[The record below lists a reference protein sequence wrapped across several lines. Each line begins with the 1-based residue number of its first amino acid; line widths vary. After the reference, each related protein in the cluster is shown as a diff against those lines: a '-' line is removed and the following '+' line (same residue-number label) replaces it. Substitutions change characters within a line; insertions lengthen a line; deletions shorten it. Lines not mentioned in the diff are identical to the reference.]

1 MDSDKQRDTC
11 RHICKHFLQYDQQ
24 NEVES
29 NKLLTLFELIH
40 PSLIWYWSPPTKLR
54 VYDDIQTFIVYIP
67 TCRIASLI
75 RRKRKYFFLL
85 TLSGKFQCR
94 TYLKNST
101 VEHIWILDCR
111 TYLKNRLSN
120 IFVFFSVNFCIFKI

>member
-40 PSLIWYWSPPTKLR
+40 PSLIWCWSPLTKLR

-75 RRKRKYFFLL
+75 RRKRNISFF
-85 TLSGKFQCR
+85 SHFQESS
-94 TYLKNST
+94 N
-101 VEHIWILDCR
+101 VEHIWKIQ
-111 TYLKNRLSN
+111 LSN
-120 IFVFFSVNFCIFKI
+120 IFEYLIVEHIWKIDCQTYLFFFSQFLYL